1 MLAQA
6 MWRTQVALHGQ
17 SNNVTLPA
25 ILVACASLLVIYKH
39 FTDEQ
44 SGDPTKQF
52 LALIVIQMLP
62 LVFLEM
68 KILSCPDPVGM
79 LSRFG
84 TKVLLMHACFLAL
97 RICAWPLLEVGLG
110 VCNLIGFAVA
120 CVALR

>member
-1 MLAQA
+1 MLAHA

-17 SNNVTLPA
+17 GNNVTLPGLLIGSA
-25 ILVACASLLVIYKH
+25 SVLVVYKH

-44 SGDPTKQF
+44 SGDPITHF

-62 LVFLEM
+62 LVFLQM

-84 TKVLLMHACFLAL
+84 SKVLLMHGCFLTL
-97 RICAWPLLEVGLG
+97 RVLAWPLLEVGLG
-110 VCNLIGFAVA
+110 FCNVI
-120 CVALR
+120 ALGLVG